1 MTLELPVLS
10 LAKSFTLSKHVNC
23 RKELEHFFITNTQLW
38 CAEGKVKLS
47 EETTSTTVGHG
58 TWYDMMAQKVIDRE
72 KQLGRNT
79 SLLRTEMGLGASGF
93 PHIGSLGDAARSNA
107 VSIALKNLGYNSE
120 LIAYCDDKDGLRKV
134 PAGLTNV
141 ALEKYIGYPVSGIPD
156 PFDCHES
163 YGKHMSSLL
172 LDALDKCG
180 IQYKYYSANE
190 VYKKGLLLKEIRD
203 LLSNAQKIGQIV
215 KEEVG
220 QETYTEVLPYF
231 AICEKC
237 GHLYT
242 TRAYEFDKKTD
253 KILYRCVGLEIKGKM
268 LPGCDHEG
276 EIDIKSGDGKLTWK
290 SEFAARWRAL
300 DIRFEAYGK
309 DIADSVR
316 INDRISREVLE
327 FEPPNH
333 AKYEMFLDKGG
344 KKISK
349 SAGNVFTPQ
358 VWFQYGSPQSLLL
371 LMLKRFVGTRSI
383 DISDIPSY
391 MNEIDELE
399 DIYFDK
405 RQPNQKETIRLKGL
419 YQYCWI
425 MKPPEKPS
433 IHVPY
438 NLLAFLVKTAPE
450 NCLHG
455 YITEKLQIY
464 GYLQKNQKIDEGLIK
479 RIEYTQNWSRDFEE
493 IKETTV
499 TLGPEAKKAVFDLLN
514 KLPTAD
520 DPDKTQNDI
529 FNIAKANGLKPGDFF
544 KILYTILLGVSQGP
558 RLGPYI
564 LAMGK
569 QNVANALER
578 TLNKQ

>member
-1 MTLELPVLS
+1 M
-10 LAKSFTLSKHVNC
+10 
-23 RKELEHFFITNTQLW
+23 
-38 CAEGKVKLS
+38 AEGS
-47 EETTSTTVGHG
+47 RMGEETTTTTIGHG
-58 TWYDMMAQKVIDRE
+58 TWYDMMAQKVIERE
-72 KQLGRNT
+72 KQLGRDMG
-79 SLLRTEMGLGASGF
+79 LIRTEMGLGASGF

-107 VSIALKNLGYNSE
+107 VALALKDLGYNSE
-120 LIAYCDDKDGLRKV
+120 LVAYCDDKDGLRKV
-134 PAGLTNV
+134 PAGLTN
-141 ALEKYIGYPVSGIPD
+141 ADLEKYLGYPVSSIPD
-156 PFDCHES
+156 PFGCHES

-190 VYKKGLLLKEIRD
+190 VYKKGLLLNEIRAI
-203 LLSNAQKIGQIV
+203 LSNAKKVGEIV

-242 TRAYEFDKKTD
+242 TRAYKFDPKTD
-253 KILYRCVGLEIKGKM
+253 KVTYKCEGLEIRGK
-268 LPGCDHEG
+268 LIPGCGHEG
-276 EIDIKSGDGKLTWK
+276 ELDIKTGQGKLTWK

-316 INDRISREVLE
+316 INDRICREVLE
-327 FEPPNH
+327 FEPPSH

-371 LMLKRFVGTRSI
+371 LMLKRFVGTRTL
-383 DISDIPSY
+383 DVSDIPSY
-391 MNEIDELE
+391 MNELDEME
-399 DIYFDK
+399 DVYFGK
-405 RQPNQKETIRLKGL
+405 KQVNAKEAARLKGL
-419 YQYCWI
+419 FMYCWV
-425 MKPPEKPS
+425 MKPPAKPS

-438 NLLAFLVKTAPE
+438 NLLVFLVKMAPKE
-450 NCLHG
+450 CVND
-455 YITEKLQIY
+455 YVAEKLQSY
-464 GYLQKNQKIDEGLIK
+464 GYLQKNQAIDAELAK
-479 RIEYTQNWSRDFEE
+479 RIEYASNWTRDFEE

-499 TLGPEAKKAVFDLLN
+499 NLSPEGKKAVAELLQT
-514 KLPTAD
+514 LPNAD
-520 DPDKTQNDI
+520 DPDKIQNAI
-529 FNIAKANGLKPGDFF
+529 FNAAKNNGMKPGEFF
-544 KILYTILLGVSQGP
+544 KTLYAILMGAPQGP
-558 RLGPYI
+558 RLGPYV

-569 QNVANALER
+569 QNVIAALQR
-578 TLNKQ
+578 AQKSSKTNQ